1 MKRGSNTYSRIF
13 SRSNTHDKRNS
24 YSLFAPGSKKALFFL
39 PVLVGALV
47 TGCDF
52 IKMKTKSS
60 GSEEDRQP
68 VARVDNTYLYK
79 DELDGIIAPGT
90 SKEDSTTRV
99 EAYINSW
106 VRKQLLIQEATRKI
120 DINEADVERK
130 ILDYRYSII
139 AYEYQNYYIRQNIDT
154 IVSNS
159 EIETYYKANIDNF
172 ILKQNIVQATFIKVP
187 KNAPR
192 TAKIKELI
200 YSKREKDEKELK
212 SYCLSFSSAYHISDS
227 SWMIFDD
234 LVRNSPLVEIPNKIQ
249 FLKSNP
255 YYETSDDG
263 YLYFLKVDQYR
274 ISDNVSP
281 LEFVKDDI
289 RNIILNKRKVEL
301 ANKLEDEVYNNGVN
315 QKEFEIFK

>member
-1 MKRGSNTYSRIF
+1 MKK
-13 SRSNTHDKRNS
+13 D
-24 YSLFAPGSKKALFFL
+24 
-39 PVLVGALV
+39 
-47 TGCDF
+47 
-52 IKMKTKSS
+52 SS
-60 GSEEDRQP
+60 GSDEDRQP
-68 VARVDNTYLYK
+68 IARVDNTYLYK
-79 DELDGIIAPGT
+79 DELEGIIAPGT
-90 SKEDSTTRV
+90 TKRDSTTRV

-106 VRKQLLIQEATRKI
+106 IRKQLLIQEATRKI

-139 AYEYQNYYIRQNIDT
+139 AYEYQNYYVKQHLDT
-154 IVSNS
+154 IISNA
-159 EIETYYKANIDNF
+159 EVEKYYKGNIDNF
-172 ILKQNIVQATFIKVP
+172 LLKQNIVQATFIKVP

-192 TAKIKELI
+192 TARIKELI
-200 YSKREKDEKELK
+200 FSKREKDEKELK

-301 ANKLEDEVYNNGVN
+301 ADKLEDEVYNNGAD